1 MALLHLRKFLTFFVA
16 ALTMLAPG
24 AVPSFARHHQD
35 SSQSTGDPVADAARK
50 ARAKKKQDAD
60 KPKKVYTDDDLN
72 HAVPDNTAPSDKP
85 ANAESNA
92 STQDSQKPANATA
105 STPEEKP
112 EAKWRRLFKDAY
124 AKLARVQKELDV
136 LQREAN
142 KAETQYYPDPQKALQ
157 EQYTRKE
164 ILDKDTKIAAKKQ
177 ELAETRQQISD
188 LEDQLRKAGGD
199 PGWASPQ

>member
-1 MALLHLRKFLTFFVA
+1 MALLRLRTFLTYFMA
-16 ALTMLAPG
+16 ALAMLA
-24 AVPSFARHHQD
+24 AAALPSFAHHHQD
-35 SSQSTGDPVADAARK
+35 SSQSTGDPIADAARK

-72 HAVPDNTAPSDKP
+72 HAVPDSLTPSDKP
-85 ANAESNA
+85 SEAQPNA
-92 STQDSQKPANATA
+92 STQDSQKPANAT

-112 EAKWRRLFKDAY
+112 EVKWRRLFKDAY